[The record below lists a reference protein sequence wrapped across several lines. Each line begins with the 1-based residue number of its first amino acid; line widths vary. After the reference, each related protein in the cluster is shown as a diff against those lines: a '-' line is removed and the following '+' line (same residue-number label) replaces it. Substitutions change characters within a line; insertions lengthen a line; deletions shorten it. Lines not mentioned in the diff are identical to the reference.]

1 MSYTQE
7 ESPSSPH
14 AAQDPWIEVGY
25 SLENVT
31 DKGNIP
37 IPNDAAPSRPAVKT
51 TELRLMIPLRL
62 EGRAVS

>member
-7 ESPSSPH
+7 ECPSKPH
-14 AAQDPWIEVGY
+14 AAQDPWTEDGY

-31 DKGNIP
+31 DKGSIP

-62 EGRAVS
+62 

>member
-1 MSYTQE
+1 MNHTQE
-7 ESPSSPH
+7 ESPSNPH
-14 AAQDPWIEVGY
+14 AAPDPWTEDGY

-31 DKGNIP
+31 DKGSIP

-62 EGRAVS
+62 